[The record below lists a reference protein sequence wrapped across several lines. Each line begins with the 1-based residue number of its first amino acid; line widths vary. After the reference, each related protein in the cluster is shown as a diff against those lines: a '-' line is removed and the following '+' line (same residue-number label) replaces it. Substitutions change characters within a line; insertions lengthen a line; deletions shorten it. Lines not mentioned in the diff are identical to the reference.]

1 MKKTEKTVA
10 EQIGEFCRTL
20 PGVTEDVKWGDD
32 LCFLI
37 GGKMF
42 CVTCRTP
49 IPDNVASFKCTDED
63 FVRLIATKDY
73 IPAPYLAR
81 AKWVLLTNAKL
92 VRSAEF
98 RGLLRKSYELI
109 LAKLPKKVQA
119 KIAEAE

>member
-1 MKKTEKTVA
+1 MKRAEKTIA
-10 EQIGEFCRTL
+10 DQIGEFCRTL

-42 CVTCRTP
+42 CVTSRTP
-49 IPDNVASFKCTDED
+49 REGSIASFKCTDDD

-81 AKWVLLTNAKL
+81 AKWVMLTNSKL
-92 VRSAEF
+92 VRSPEF
-98 RGLLRKSYELI
+98 RGLLRRSYELI

-119 KIAEAE
+119 GILEGE

>member
-1 MKKTEKTVA
+1 MKKPEKTIA
-10 EQIGEFCRTL
+10 EQIGEFCRKL

-37 GGKMF
+37 GEKMF
-42 CVTCRTP
+42 CVTSRTP
-49 IPDNVASFKCTDED
+49 REGSVACFKCTDED

-81 AKWVLLTNAKL
+81 AKWVMLTNAKL

-98 RGLLRKSYELI
+98 RGLLRQSYELI

-119 KIAEAE
+119 GILEQA

>member
-1 MKKTEKTVA
+1 MKKAEMSIA
-10 EQIGEFCRTL
+10 EQIGEFCRKL

-49 IPDNVASFKCTDED
+49 IPNNVASFKCSDED

-81 AKWVLLTNAKL
+81 AKWVMLTNPKL

-98 RGLLRKSYELI
+98 RGLLRQSYELI

-119 KIAEAE
+119 EITGEE